1 MYGAID
7 GGATLAGHV
16 IKATYNPTGSSMPT
30 WQDLT
35 LNPVTNDQVQF
46 NYYGLDIS
54 SIFIDPHDVTGN
66 TVYVTVEGAEDPL
79 HSIRSLYRTTDGGA
93 HWSQI
98 VSNLPHSPAN
108 AVVVDPQDANTIY
121 VATDEGVYSTRQV
134 ATCANGAFEL
144 LVGLWHRPSV
154 CAGRAV
160 ERLARNHLAQRSCG
174 RNLWTRHLADSV
186 MDFGNTVNHSFD
198 ATKLT
203 GFWGSA
209 CWNNKQRSINHRHQ

>member
-1 MYGAID
+1 MTSPANFILDPLDSTQLLVGTCRLWRGAADGSSWTSANAISPILDGVSGLDYCSGDALIRAIAALPLSDGKEVIYAGMYGAMD

-98 VSNLPHSPAN
+98 CRTCP
-108 AVVVDPQDANTIY
+108 
-121 VATDEGVYSTRQV
+121 TRLR
-134 ATCANGAFEL
+134 TPL
-144 LVGLWHRPSV
+144 
-154 CAGRAV
+154 
-160 ERLARNHLAQRSCG
+160 
-174 RNLWTRHLADSV
+174 
-186 MDFGNTVNHSFD
+186 
-198 ATKLT
+198 
-203 GFWGSA
+203 
-209 CWNNKQRSINHRHQ
+209 